1 MTATTGQVD
10 QVPPVTRR
18 RPRVRAIEGQ
28 EVALIGV
35 TGLLW
40 LVLSLAT
47 DTFLTSGNLQNILFT
62 VAPIALIGIGMTAV
76 IVTAGIDVSVGSQAA
91 VVMVVVALL
100 VRDAGFAFLP
110 ALAVAVVSGL
120 VLGALNGLIVAYGG
134 IHPIIVTFGTLNIYR
149 FVALQIFGSEQVA
162 GVPGAFAP
170 IGGGAEGRV
179 FGVPVAWWLTLVLA
193 AGMWC
198 YMRFWATGRHL
209 YAVGGDAF
217 AARLAG
223 VRVRRR
229 QISAYVLTGACVGLA
244 ACVLIGSGGLV
255 QQNVGAGLELRVIAA
270 VVIGGTS
277 IIGGRGTVL
286 GTLLGALLVG
296 TVTSAVTLLSWPT
309 ELTQLFIGGFI
320 LVAVGVDLLRER
332 RRSAR

>member
-1 MTATTGQVD
+1 MALTTAAR
-10 QVPPVTRR
+10 PVERR
-18 RPRVRAIEGQ
+18 RPRVRAVEGQ
-28 EVALIGV
+28 ELALIGV
-35 TGLLW
+35 VGLLW

-47 DTFLTSGNLQNILFT
+47 DTFLTAGNVQNILFT

-76 IVTAGIDVSVGSQAA
+76 IVSAGIDVSVGSQAA

-100 VRDAGFAFLP
+100 VRDAGFSFLP
-110 ALAVAVVSGL
+110 ALAVAVVTGL
-120 VLGALNGLIVAYGG
+120 VLGAVNGLVVAYGG

-162 GVPGAFAP
+162 GVPGAFGP
-170 IGGGAEGRV
+170 IGGGAEGR
-179 FGVPVAWWLTLVLA
+179 FLGMPAAWWLTLVLA

-209 YAVGGDAF
+209 YAVGGDEL

-244 ACVLIGSGGLV
+244 GCVLIGSGGLV
-255 QQNVGAGLELRVIAA
+255 QQNVGTGLELQVIAA

-277 IIGGRGTVL
+277 IVGGRGTVL

-296 TVTSAVTLLSWPT
+296 TITSAVTLLSWPT
-309 ELTQLFIGGFI
+309 ELTQLFIGVFI

>member
-1 MTATTGQVD
+1 MTATVTTA
-10 QVPPVTRR
+10 PAVTRR
-18 RPRVRAIEGQ
+18 RRARVVEGQ
-28 EVALIGV
+28 ELALVGV

-40 LVLSLAT
+40 VVLSVAT
-47 DTFLTSGNLQNILFT
+47 DTFLTAGNIQNILFS

-76 IVTAGIDVSVGSQAA
+76 IVTAGIDVSVGSQVA

-100 VRDAGFAFLP
+100 VRDAAMPFLP
-110 ALAVAVVSGL
+110 ALALAVVTGL
-120 VLGALNGLIVAYGG
+120 VLGAVNGLLVAYGG

-149 FVALQIFGSEQVA
+149 FVALQIFGTEQVA
-162 GVPGAFAP
+162 GVPGTFSP
-170 IGGGAEGRV
+170 IGGGAEGRLL
-179 FGVPVAWWLTLVLA
+179 GVPTAWWLTVVLA

-244 ACVLIGSGGLV
+244 GCVLIGSGGLV
-255 QQNVGAGLELRVIAA
+255 QQNVGSGLELQVIAA

-296 TVTSAVTLLSWPT
+296 TVTSAVTLLSWPS
-309 ELTQLFIGGFI
+309 ELTQLFIGLFI

>member
-1 MTATTGQVD
+1 
-10 QVPPVTRR
+10 
-18 RPRVRAIEGQ
+18 VRAIEGQ
-28 EVALIGV
+28 EAALIGV

-91 VVMVVVALL
+91 VVMVVIALL

-120 VLGALNGLIVAYGG
+120 VLGALNGLLVAYGG

-149 FVALQIFGSEQVA
+149 FLALQIFGSEQVA

>member
-1 MTATTGQVD
+1 MA
-10 QVPPVTRR
+10 PR
-18 RPRVRAIEGQ
+18 RPLLYADQ
-28 EVALIGV
+28 WAL
-35 TGLLW
+35 
-40 LVLSLAT
+40 A
-47 DTFLTSGNLQNILFT
+47 
-62 VAPIALIGIGMTAV
+62 
-76 IVTAGIDVSVGSQAA
+76 IVT
-91 VVMVVVALL
+91 
-100 VRDAGFAFLP
+100 
-110 ALAVAVVSGL
+110 GL
-120 VLGALNGLIVAYGG
+120 VLGAVNGLLVAYGG

-149 FVALQIFGSEQVA
+149 FVSLQIFGTEQVA
-162 GVPGAFAP
+162 GVPDTLSP

-179 FGVPVAWWLTLVLA
+179 LGVPTAWWLTMLLA

-255 QQNVGAGLELRVIAA
+255 QQNVGTGLELRVIAA

-296 TVTSAVTLLSWPT
+296 TVSSAVTLLSWPS
-309 ELTQLFIGGFI
+309 ELAQLFIGVFI

>member
-1 MTATTGQVD
+1 VTATTTA
-10 QVPPVTRR
+10 PPIARR
-18 RPRVRAIEGQ
+18 RPRVRPIEGQ
-28 EVALIGV
+28 ELALIGV

-40 LVLSLAT
+40 LVLALAT
-47 DTFLTSGNLQNILFT
+47 DTFLTAGNVQNILFT
-62 VAPIALIGIGMTAV
+62 VAPIALVGIGMTAV

-91 VVMVVVALL
+91 VVMVVIALL
-100 VRDAGFAFLP
+100 VRDAGLPFLP
-110 ALAVAVVSGL
+110 ALAVAVVTGL
-120 VLGALNGLIVAYGG
+120 VLGAVNGLLVAYGG

-149 FVALQIFGSEQVA
+149 FVALQIFGNEQVA
-162 GVPGAFAP
+162 GVPGAFGP
-170 IGGGAEGRV
+170 IGGGAEGRLL
-179 FGVPVAWWLTLVLA
+179 GVPAAWWLTLVLA

-244 ACVLIGSGGLV
+244 SCVLIGSGGLV
-255 QQNVGAGLELRVIAA
+255 QQNVGSGLELRVIAA

-296 TVTSAVTLLSWPT
+296 TVTSAVTLLTWPT
-309 ELTQLFIGGFI
+309 ELTQLFIGVFI

-332 RRSAR
+332 RRSAT

>member
-1 MTATTGQVD
+1 
-10 QVPPVTRR
+10 
-18 RPRVRAIEGQ
+18 
-28 EVALIGV
+28 
-35 TGLLW
+35 
-40 LVLSLAT
+40 
-47 DTFLTSGNLQNILFT
+47 
-62 VAPIALIGIGMTAV
+62 
-76 IVTAGIDVSVGSQAA
+76 
-91 VVMVVVALL
+91 
-100 VRDAGFAFLP
+100 VRDSGLPFLP
-110 ALAVAVVSGL
+110 AVAVAVVVGL
-120 VLGALNGLIVAYGG
+120 VLGAVNGLLVAYGG

-149 FVALQIFGSEQVA
+149 FVSLQIFGTEQVA
-162 GVPGAFAP
+162 GVPATLAP
-170 IGGGAEGRV
+170 IGGGAEGRLL
-179 FGVPVAWWLTLVLA
+179 GVPTAWWLTLVLA

-198 YMRFWATGRHL
+198 YMRYWATGRHL

-255 QQNVGAGLELRVIAA
+255 QQNVGTGLELRVIAA

-296 TVTSAVTLLSWPT
+296 TVSSAVTLLSWPT
-309 ELTQLFIGGFI
+309 ELAQLFIGLFI

>member
-1 MTATTGQVD
+1 MTATTTAV
-10 QVPPVTRR
+10 PVTRR

-28 EVALIGV
+28 ELALLGV

-40 LVLSLAT
+40 LVLALAT
-47 DTFLTSGNLQNILFT
+47 DTFLTAGNVQNILFT

-91 VVMVVVALL
+91 VVMVVIALL
-100 VRDAGFAFLP
+100 VRDAGLPFLP
-110 ALAVAVVSGL
+110 ALAVAVVTGL
-120 VLGALNGLIVAYGG
+120 ALGAVNGLLVAYGG

-149 FVALQIFGSEQVA
+149 FVALQIFGNEQVA
-162 GVPGAFAP
+162 GVPGTFGP
-170 IGGGAEGRV
+170 IGGGAEGRL
-179 FGVPVAWWLTLVLA
+179 FGVPVAWWLTVVLA

-209 YAVGGDAF
+209 YAVGGDVF

-255 QQNVGAGLELRVIAA
+255 QQNVGTGLELRVIAA

-296 TVTSAVTLLSWPT
+296 TVTSAVTLLTWPT
-309 ELTQLFIGGFI
+309 ELTQLFIGLFI

-332 RRSAR
+332 RRSAT

>member
-1 MTATTGQVD
+1 MTATTTA
-10 QVPPVTRR
+10 VPVARR

-28 EVALIGV
+28 ELALLGV

-40 LVLSLAT
+40 LVLALT
-47 DTFLTSGNLQNILFT
+47 TETFLTAGNVQNILFT

-91 VVMVVVALL
+91 VVMVVIALL
-100 VRDAGFAFLP
+100 VRDAGLPFLP
-110 ALAVAVVSGL
+110 ALAVAVLTGV
-120 VLGALNGLIVAYGG
+120 VLGAVNGLLVAYGG

-149 FVALQIFGSEQVA
+149 FVALQIFGNEQVA
-162 GVPGAFAP
+162 GVPGTFGP

-179 FGVPVAWWLTLVLA
+179 LGVPAAWWLTVVLA

-296 TVTSAVTLLSWPT
+296 TVTSAVTLLTWPT
-309 ELTQLFIGGFI
+309 ELTQLFIGLFI

-332 RRSAR
+332 RRSAT

>member
-1 MTATTGQVD
+1 MTTTTAA
-10 QVPPVTRR
+10 PPAARR
-18 RPRVRAIEGQ
+18 RLRVRAIEGQ
-28 EVALIGV
+28 ELALIGV

-40 LVLSLAT
+40 IVLSLAT
-47 DTFLTSGNLQNILFT
+47 DTFLTTGNVANILFT
-62 VAPIALIGIGMTAV
+62 VAPIALVGIGMTAV

-100 VRDAGFAFLP
+100 LRDAGLAFLP
-110 ALAVAVVSGL
+110 AVAVAVVTGL
-120 VLGALNGLIVAYGG
+120 VLGLVNGLIVAYGG

-162 GVPGAFAP
+162 GVPDTLGVL
-170 IGGGAEGRV
+170 GGGTEARLL
-179 FGVPVAWWLTLVLA
+179 GVPTAWWLTLVLA
-193 AGMWC
+193 AAMWC
-198 YMRFWATGRHL
+198 YMRLWATGRHL

-255 QQNVGAGLELRVIAA
+255 QQNVGTGLELEVIAA

-296 TVTSAVTLLSWPT
+296 TVSNAVTLLSWPT
-309 ELTQLFIGGFI
+309 ELAQLFIGVFI

>member
-1 MTATTGQVD
+1 MITESATAAE
-10 QVPPVTRR
+10 PVRR
-18 RPRVRAIEGQ
+18 RTRVRAIEGQ
-28 EVALIGV
+28 ELALIGV

-40 LVLSLAT
+40 IVLSLVT
-47 DTFLTSGNLQNILFT
+47 DTFLTTGNITNILFT
-62 VAPIALIGIGMTAV
+62 VAPIALVGIGMTAV

-100 VRDAGFAFLP
+100 VRDAGLAFLP
-110 ALAVAVVSGL
+110 AVAVAVVTGL
-120 VLGALNGLIVAYGG
+120 VLGLVNGLLVAYGG

-162 GVPGAFAP
+162 GVPDTLSA
-170 IGGGAEGRV
+170 IGGGAEGRLL
-179 FGVPVAWWLTLVLA
+179 GVPTAWWITLVLA
-193 AGMWC
+193 VGMWC

-244 ACVLIGSGGLV
+244 GCVLIGSGGLV
-255 QQNVGAGLELRVIAA
+255 QQNVGTGLELEVIAA

-296 TVTSAVTLLSWPT
+296 TVSSAVTLLSWPT
-309 ELTQLFIGGFI
+309 EVTQLFIGVFI